1 MKQSI
6 STSLQHKTSLLERI
20 GPRLGSRSPE
30 ESIRSVA
37 LNHRIIQE
45 FQPLVQSLEWQLSDL
60 YWANDG
66 AAPFIRS
73 QVPFIINNSGR
84 LSEDAAVLLFAN
96 CLEKPAGADP
106 IRVLEL
112 GAGSGLFAR
121 YFLNAF
127 RIICKQENQDFYD
140 RLQYFVSDRSRRTCE
155 QWQEYGLFQDHRLH
169 IFAGVCTGN
178 QPTHFQNLQG
188 EPTELGSLRAV
199 FANYVLDVM
208 PSTIV
213 KAGPSGPEQLCI
225 RTHLAHNN
233 ELISQYSDLTLAQ
246 VQEIVKSDS
255 PAERVKLLPIL
266 SLFEFDTQFIAVG
279 DDKPPYLEE
288 CLEYDKREDRSL
300 LNFGAIQCLEKCL
313 TALDENGFVLV
324 NDYGPTEREQ
334 VASHAVTQRF
344 GSSLALGL
352 NFPFLEHHFSKCGKV
367 WVNPGDKER
376 GIHARMICRS
386 DLQRTRDVF
395 LKRFGEE
402 SLKFFEGP
410 VQEAV
415 RQAAAG
421 RNDQALESYRLALER
436 NPHNWHLIGQAAEFV
451 SLQLRNF
458 EAGLELIRTAL
469 EHNPCYST
477 WLWNVL
483 GDCLFCIERFA
494 DAHEAYLQAY
504 AINSDDVRTNF
515 NLSYTLCN
523 LGRYDESLRAIANGL
538 AMDTQ
543 GIYRERLLNKQGQI
557 LNLVSARE
565 INERDRLTKRAA
577 SFS

>member
-1 MKQSI
+1 MRQSI
-6 STSLQHKTSLLERI
+6 SITPQHKASLLDRL
-20 GPRLGSRSPE
+20 GSTLGSRSPE
-30 ESIRSVA
+30 ESIRSVVV
-37 LNHRIIQE
+37 NGWIIQE
-45 FQPLVQSLEWQLSDL
+45 FRPIVQSLEWQLSDL
-60 YWANDG
+60 YWGNDG
-66 AAPFIRS
+66 AAPFVRS

-96 CLEKPAGADP
+96 CLEKSGGTDP

-112 GAGSGLFAR
+112 GAGTGLFAR
-121 YFLNAF
+121 YFLDAF
-127 RIICKQENQDFYD
+127 RIICQQQNKDFYH
-140 RLQYFVSDRSRRTCE
+140 RLEYVVSDRSRRTCE
-155 QWQEYGLFQDHRLH
+155 EWQEYGLFDDHRESVST
-169 IFAGVCTGN
+169 GVCAGN
-178 QPTHFQNLQG
+178 QPGHFQNLKG
-188 EPTELGSLRAV
+188 ETTELGSLRAV

-225 RTHLAHNN
+225 RTHLAHDS

-255 PAERVKLLPIL
+255 PAEQVKLLPIL
-266 SLFEFDTQFIAVG
+266 SLFEFDTQFLPVG

-288 CLEYDKREDRSL
+288 LLEYGKSEERSL
-300 LNFGAIQCLEKCL
+300 LNFGAIHCLQKCL
-313 TALDENGFVLV
+313 TALDVNGFILL

-334 VASHAVTQRF
+334 VASHAATQRF

-386 DLQRTRDVF
+386 NLPRTRETF
-395 LKRFGEE
+395 LKRFGTE

-410 VQEAV
+410 IEDAV
-415 RQAAAG
+415 RHAAAG

-436 NPHNWHLIGQAAEFV
+436 NPRNWHLIGQAAEFV
-451 SLQLRNF
+451 TLQVRDF
-458 EAGLELIRTAL
+458 GAGLELIRSAL
-469 EHNPCYST
+469 EYNPCYSP

-483 GDCLFCIERFA
+483 GDCLFCLERFA
-494 DAHEAYLQAY
+494 DAHEAYLEAN

-515 NLSYTLCN
+515 NLSYTFCN
-523 LGRYDESLRAIANGL
+523 LGRYDESLRVIAHGL
-538 AMDTQ
+538 AMDGQ
-543 GIYRERLLNKQGQI
+543 GIYRERLLNKQEQI
-557 LNLVSARE
+557 LSLISARE
-565 INERDRLTKRAA
+565 INERDRLMKRAA
-577 SFS
+577 AFS